1 MLLSSPEG
9 TVDHPARGAYHLFVG
24 NFSYTLL
31 VAVASIVIARL
42 LGPSDYGLY
51 SLALVVPGYLYTA
64 VQLGFNQAAV
74 YYASRYR
81 SAGSLAKAY
90 EFIYSITLFQ
100 LIVAALSISILI
112 PLSTHIS
119 TLLLDRPEL
128 AVIIPLALI
137 TVLGHVGFYTI
148 SGGMQGLNRMNWSAL
163 LQVLLAIVKLV
174 ASVGLVLLGFG
185 VVGAVLG
192 NAAGFLLSGFAG
204 LGSIIY
210 LYRKVIPF
218 NFFNHVK
225 TALTY
230 SIPLYVAS
238 LVSGLVGPIQNT
250 FLAIFVINQYI
261 GGYSSAGN
269 LGALIT
275 LFVYP
280 IATVLFPLF
289 SSISD
294 DRPRLLDLYRI
305 SVRYSTMIIVPITLF
320 LIAVGTPVAS
330 AVYGRAYSFAGDYLR
345 VLILPNL
352 LVGFGSIVQGPLLN
366 SVMKN
371 RAWMV
376 CNVSGSVVSVAV
388 SALFVRYIGVYGVIA
403 GSVAGAVV
411 SLVLAWPAI
420 TESLGGNAQFRSVWR
435 IYVASIP
442 PAIIA
447 YFASFLPYH
456 PIIVSAIAL
465 LLFFLVLIPMLV
477 SLKAVSPE
485 DVQNLDSYF
494 SRIAPVYFLFRI
506 VKKYYQIFVKQR

>member
-1 MLLSSPEG
+1 LSSEG

-31 VAVASIVIARL
+31 VAIASIVIARL

-74 YYASRYR
+74 YYTSRYR
-81 SAGSLAKAY
+81 SAGFSAKAY
-90 EFIYSITLFQ
+90 EFVYSITLFQ
-100 LIVAALSISILI
+100 LIVAALSIAILI
-112 PLSTHIS
+112 PFSTSIS
-119 TLLLDRPEL
+119 TMLLDRPEL
-128 AVIIPLALI
+128 GPMIPFALI
-137 TVLGHVGFYTI
+137 TVLGHVGYYTI

-174 ASVGLVLLGFG
+174 ASVGLVLLGYG
-185 VVGAVLG
+185 VLGAVLG

-204 LGSIIY
+204 FVSIIF
-210 LYRKVIPF
+210 LYRKIIPF
-218 NFFNHVK
+218 NFLNHVK

-294 DRPRLLDLYRI
+294 DRPRLLELYRI
-305 SVRYSTMIIVPITLF
+305 SIRYSTLIITPITLF
-320 LIAVGTPVAS
+320 LIAVSTPIAS
-330 AVYGRAYSFAGDYLR
+330 AVYGRAYSFSGDYLR

-352 LVGFGSIVQGPLLN
+352 LVGLGYIVQGPLLN

-376 CNVSGSVVSVAV
+376 CNVSGSIVSVAV
-388 SALFVRYIGVYGVIA
+388 SALLVRFIGVYGVIA
-403 GSVAGAVV
+403 GSVTGAIV
-411 SLVLAWPAI
+411 SLVLAWPAV
-420 TESLGGNAQFRSVWR
+420 TESLGGNAQLRGVWR
-435 IYVASIP
+435 IYVASLP
-442 PAIIA
+442 PAIVA

-465 LLFFLVLIPMLV
+465 FLFFLVLIPMLV
-477 SLKAVSPE
+477 VMRAILPA

-494 SRIAPVYFLFRI
+494 SRIALIYLLYRI
-506 VKKYYQIFVKQR
+506 VKKYYQIFINRRI